1 MNLCTRHHY
10 YDFNRQKL
18 RGKGVPIMKITEQF
32 TIAWIRNEE
41 ASADELVAVHSRP
54 MSSSDADAAWRK
66 LENGKAIEGFI
77 PIVFL
82 DEQLNSS
89 ELRSW
94 LQMEA
99 MHRCH
104 LI

>member
-1 MNLCTRHHY
+1 
-10 YDFNRQKL
+10 
-18 RGKGVPIMKITEQF
+18 VEITEQF
-32 TIAWIRNEE
+32 SIAWIRTEG

-54 MSSSDADAAWRK
+54 INFADADEAWQK
-66 LENGKAIEGFI
+66 FENGKAIEGFI

-94 LQMEA
+94 LQTEA
-99 MHRCH
+99 IHRCH
-104 LI
+104 LM

>member
-1 MNLCTRHHY
+1 
-10 YDFNRQKL
+10 
-18 RGKGVPIMKITEQF
+18 MKITEQF
-32 TIAWIRNEE
+32 GIAWIREE
-41 ASADELVAVHSRP
+41 GASADELVAVHSRP
-54 MSSSDADAAWRK
+54 IGFSDADEAWRK
-66 LENGKAIEGFI
+66 FENGKAVEGFI

-82 DEQLNSS
+82 DEQLNNS

-94 LQMEA
+94 LQAEA

>member
-1 MNLCTRHHY
+1 
-10 YDFNRQKL
+10 
-18 RGKGVPIMKITEQF
+18 MKITEQF
-32 TIAWIRNEE
+32 VIAWIRDGG

-54 MSSSDADAAWRK
+54 ITASDADEAWRRF
-66 LENGKAIEGFI
+66 ENGKAVDGFI

-94 LQMEA
+94 LQAEA
-99 MHRCH
+99 IHRCN
-104 LI
+104 LM

>member
-1 MNLCTRHHY
+1 
-10 YDFNRQKL
+10 
-18 RGKGVPIMKITEQF
+18 MKIAEQL
-32 TIAWIRNEE
+32 TVAWIRTEG

-54 MSSSDADAAWRK
+54 MSSSDADEAWQK
-66 LENGKAIEGFI
+66 LEDGRAIDGFI

-89 ELRSW
+89 ALRSW
-94 LQMEA
+94 LQAEA
-99 MHRCH
+99 IHRCH

>member
-1 MNLCTRHHY
+1 MNPRARHRYCVGFEALGSKCSH
-10 YDFNRQKL
+10 
-18 RGKGVPIMKITEQF
+18 IMIITEQF
-32 TIAWIRNEE
+32 IIAWIRQAG

-54 MSSSDADAAWRK
+54 ISSSDAHEAWRRF
-66 LENGKAIEGFI
+66 ENGNAIEGFI

-94 LQMEA
+94 LQAEA
-99 MHRCH
+99 IHRCH
-104 LI
+104 LA